1 MLERIP
7 GGVSFA
13 RLVLHT
19 FNVSLDYRVTG
30 LAAEAAFFMLLSL
43 PPLVLGLFG
52 AVGFVG
58 GLLGP
63 DTVQQVIQHISAYA
77 SQFLTAASID
87 DVLLPTI
94 QDVLK
99 TGRAELVS
107 IGFLLSLWSGSRALN
122 VFVDTISIM
131 YGQKDVRGIVHMRAL
146 SLALYTIGMLAIIVL
161 LPLVLIGPAL
171 IGDWLPD
178 QLGFVTIVYWPF
190 VVLLGLSGLTTLYH
204 IATPRRG
211 SWWRDTPGAV
221 LALAIWL
228 LASVVVRMALEASL
242 GGSAIYGPLSTPI
255 VLLVWL
261 YTLAIAILIGAG
273 LNAATRIVWPVELHE
288 GLSERVWAR
297 VRAVFVPLSAGEV
310 PAITADPTDTPKQPA
325 TDTETET
332 DTETDT
338 DTESQKVPA
347 QEANEGPNLVAGERA
362 REQQFAKRER
372 PALAEAIDRE
382 LAHGLPPSKKRE
394 G

>member
-1 MLERIP
+1 MHIR
-7 GGVSFA
+7 
-13 RLVLHT
+13 
-19 FNVSLDYRVTG
+19 DY
-30 LAAEAAFFMLLSL
+30 AA
-43 PPLVLGLFG
+43 
-52 AVGFVG
+52 
-58 GLLGP
+58 
-63 DTVQQVIQHISAYA
+63 
-77 SQFLTAASID
+77 QFLTDSTIA

-146 SLALYTIGMLAIIVL
+146 SLALYTLGMVVIIVL
-161 LPLVLIGPAL
+161 LPLVLVGPEL

-190 VVLLGLSGLTTLYH
+190 VVLLSISGLTTLYH

-211 SWWRDTPGAV
+211 SWWRDTPGSL

-255 VLLVWL
+255 VLLIWL

-288 GLSERVWAR
+288 GLSERIWTR
-297 VRAVFVPLSAGEV
+297 VRAIVVSPPTPSEDAPPADSPEV
-310 PAITADPTDTPKQPA
+310 GAEPPEATVAASPAALDDSDIRQ
-325 TDTETET
+325 
-332 DTETDT
+332 
-338 DTESQKVPA
+338 
-347 QEANEGPNLVAGERA
+347 RA
-362 REQQFAKRER
+362 KDQQFARRER
-372 PALAEAIDRE
+372 SALGEVIERE
-382 LAHGLPPSKKRE
+382 LMHGQHGQHAGKDGEEP
-394 G
+394 

>member
-1 MLERIP
+1 MSLKSRGRAFLERIP
-7 GGVSFA
+7 GGMPVA
-13 RLVLHT
+13 RLTLHT
-19 FNVSLDYRVTG
+19 FNVCLDYRVTG

-58 GLLGP
+58 SLLGP
-63 DTVQQVIQHISAYA
+63 DTVDQVITHIRDYA
-77 SQFLTAASID
+77 SQFLTESSIV

-146 SLALYTIGMLAIIVL
+146 SLALYTLGMLVIIVL
-161 LPLVLIGPAL
+161 LPLVLIGPEL
-171 IGDWLPD
+171 IGEWLPD
-178 QLGFVTIVYWPF
+178 QLTFVTIVYWPF
-190 VVLLGLSGLTTLYH
+190 VVLLSISGLTTLYH

-211 SWWRDTPGAV
+211 SWWRDTPGSL

-242 GGSAIYGPLSTPI
+242 GGSTIYGPLSTPI
-255 VLLVWL
+255 VLLIWL

-288 GLSERVWAR
+288 GLSERIWAR
-297 VRAVFVPLSAGEV
+297 VRAVFVPSADSD
-310 PAITADPTDTPKQPA
+310 ADLA
-325 TDTETET
+325 ETEGEGVESRPIPAGPT
-332 DTETDT
+332 LMDDPDTR
-338 DTESQKVPA
+338 Q
-347 QEANEGPNLVAGERA
+347 RA
-362 REQQFAKRER
+362 RDQQFAKLER
-372 PALAEAIDRE
+372 SALAEAIERE
-382 LAHGLPPSKKRE
+382 LAHGLRRSKDDDER
-394 G
+394 